1 MNILLLG
8 SGGRESAIAWKIK
21 QSSKV
26 DKLYIAPGNAGTAS
40 YGENINIEVS
50 DFPALREFI
59 LNQGVDMV
67 IVGPEDPLVKC
78 IYNYFEQDMSAL
90 MYLLSGLL
98 KKVQDSKEARNL
110 LKPS

>member
-50 DFPALREFI
+50 DFPALQRI
-59 LNQGVDMV
+59 HTQSMCGKV
-67 IVGPEDPLVKC
+67 IVGPEDLW
-78 IYNYFEQDMSAL
+78 
-90 MYLLSGLL
+90 
-98 KKVQDSKEARNL
+98 
-110 LKPS
+110 